1 MSESQDHI
9 RTAISL
15 RDASLDKSVLF
26 SLSQITALPQDVTSV
41 PRSSGLLSDAELTL
55 TEDYDATALLEL
67 LAARKVTAVELL
79 AAFRKRATIA
89 QQCTNCLT
97 ELLAEAIYD
106 AEACDQ
112 HLALTGRLIGPLH
125 GIPLSLKNQ
134 IGVASHLTNAGF
146 VTWINSTSH
155 DDAAIVKTFRK
166 LGAVVFA
173 RTNQPQAGMHLETS
187 NNIYGTTVNPRN
199 RQLTAGGSTGGEAAL
214 MGMHASV
221 LGIGGDIGGSIRVP
235 AAFNGLYGFKPTPG
249 RFSGKGVV
257 VPTPGHDS
265 IAGTLGP
272 FARSLRDLELFCKAY
287 SSTLPWIDDVSLIP
301 GSILSS
307 AMGRQ
312 LDETRPLKVGIL
324 SDDGVVSP
332 LPPVK
337 AAMRKIADKLGRA
350 IDVQTVSFSP
360 MDHARG
366 WDIIAANYFEDGG
379 ANIRAL
385 CAKGGEAVLP
395 LTEWIINECHK
406 GRAAVASSPEGL
418 KEARDGFR
426 QEYSDHWNQF
436 DVDVVLAPIYPSV
449 AGPHGATRYW
459 GYTAI
464 WNLLQY
470 PAVAMPAGKLVGDA
484 TPAELRE
491 EYKPKND
498 LEKHY
503 WEIYSAD
510 DAEGLPIGIQ
520 VVGKRYH
527 ERMVL
532 QAARVIEKALLGK

>member
-1 MSESQDHI
+1 MTGSQDNI
-9 RTAISL
+9 RLAISL
-15 RDASLDKSVLF
+15 RDGSLEKSVLF
-26 SLSQITALPQDVTSV
+26 SLSQITSLPQDVTSV
-41 PRSSGLLSDAELTL
+41 PRSSDLMTDAELQL
-55 TEDYDATALLEL
+55 TEDYDATALLER
-67 LAARKVTAVELL
+67 LAAKKITAVELL

-97 ELLAEAIYD
+97 ELLPEAIYD

-112 HLALTGRLIGPLH
+112 HLAMTGRLMGPLH

-134 IGVASHLTNAGF
+134 IGVKSHLTNAGF
-146 VTWINSTSH
+146 VTWINNTSK

-214 MGMHASV
+214 MGMNASV

-235 AAFNGLYGFKPTPG
+235 AAFNNLYGFVPTPG
-249 RFSGKGVV
+249 RFSGIGVT

-272 FARSLRDLELFCKAY
+272 FARSLRDIELFCKAY
-287 SSTLPWIDDVSLIP
+287 SSTLPWIEDVSLIP
-301 GSILSS
+301 GNIFSS
-307 AMGRQ
+307 SMGRQ
-312 LDETRPLKVGIL
+312 LDETRPLKVGL
-324 SDDGVVSP
+324 LLDDGVVSP
-332 LPPVK
+332 LPPVRAVLQK
-337 AAMRKIADKLGRA
+337 VADKLRQA
-350 IDVQTVSFSP
+350 VDVQVVTFSP
-360 MDHARG
+360 MDHAKG
-366 WDIIAANYFEDGG
+366 WEIIAANYFEDGG
-379 ANIRAL
+379 ANIRAI
-385 CAKGGEAVLP
+385 CEKGGEAVLP
-395 LTEWIINECHK
+395 LTEWIINECQK
-406 GRAAVASSPEGL
+406 GRAAVAPSPEGL
-418 KEARDGFR
+418 KEARDAYR
-426 QEYSDHWNQF
+426 QAYSDHWNQF

-470 PAVAMPAGKLVGDA
+470 PAVAMPAAKLVGGA
-484 TPAELRE
+484 SAAELRG
-491 EYKPKND
+491 EYTPKND

-503 WEIYSAD
+503 WEIYSAE

-532 QAARVIEKALLGK
+532 QASRVIEKALLAK

>member
-1 MSESQDHI
+1 MPESQDHI
-9 RTAISL
+9 RLAISL

-41 PRSSGLLSDAELTL
+41 PRSSGLLSDAELQL
-55 TEDYDATALLEL
+55 TEDYDATALLEM
-67 LAARKVTAVELL
+67 LAAKKITAVELL
-79 AAFRKRATIA
+79 SAFRKRATIA

-106 AEACDQ
+106 AEACDE
-112 HLALTGRLIGPLH
+112 HLALTGRLLGPLH

-146 VTWINSTSH
+146 VAWINNTSH
-155 DDAAIVKTFRK
+155 SDAAIVKTFRK

-214 MGMHASV
+214 MGMSASV

-235 AAFNGLYGFKPTPG
+235 AAFNGLYGFTPTPG
-249 RFSGKGVV
+249 RFSGEGVV
-257 VPTPGHDS
+257 VPTPGHDA

-272 FARSLRDLELFCKAY
+272 FARSLRDVELFCKAY

-301 GSILSS
+301 GNILSP
-307 AMGRQ
+307 AVGRQ
-312 LDETRPLKVGIL
+312 LDETRPLKVGL
-324 SDDGVVSP
+324 LTDDGVVSP
-332 LPPVK
+332 LPPVR
-337 AAMRKIADKLGRA
+337 AAMRRVADALRRSV
-350 IDVQTVSFSP
+350 DVQVVSFSP
-360 MDHARG
+360 MAHARA
-366 WDIIAANYFEDGG
+366 WSIVAANYFEDGG
-379 ANIRAL
+379 ANIRAI
-385 CAKGGEAVLP
+385 CERGGEPVLP
-395 LTEWIINECHK
+395 LTEWIIGECQR
-406 GRAAVASSPEGL
+406 GRAAVAASPEGL
-418 KEARDGFR
+418 REARDGFR
-426 QEYSDHWNQF
+426 REYSDHWNQF
-436 DVDVVLAPIYPSV
+436 DVDVVLAPVYPSV

-470 PAVAMPAGKLVGDA
+470 PAVAMPASRLVGDA
-484 TPAELRE
+484 TAAELNG
-491 EYKPKND
+491 EYVPKNE
-498 LEKHY
+498 LERHY
-503 WEIYSAD
+503 WDIYSAD
-510 DAEGLPIGIQ
+510 DAAGLPVGVQ

-532 QAARVIEKALLGK
+532 QAARVIERALLAK